1 MTKKA
6 NKKRKTKNQK
16 LTNKHEK
23 PQTEMKWYEPS
34 LGWGE
39 MDGWLDYY
47 NITSI
52 GRLIVLAAG
61 ACWHQGGESEWE
73 RE

>member
-34 LGWGE
+34 GDEERW
-39 MDGWLDYY
+39 MDGWTTT
-47 NITSI
+47 I
-52 GRLIVLAAG
+52 
-61 ACWHQGGESEWE
+61 
-73 RE
+73 

>member
-1 MTKKA
+1 MKKFYD
-6 NKKRKTKNQK
+6 KKGEQKAKNQK

-23 PQTEMKWYEPS
+23 PLTEMKWYEPS
-34 LGWGE
+34 CDEERW
-39 MDGWLDYY
+39 MDGWLDY

-61 ACWHQGGESEWE
+61 AC
-73 RE
+73 